1 MKKFTKKPVTI
12 SAIQV
17 PGYGEDP
24 SEALME
30 LIEEHGWVGEGESL
44 IIPTLEGNHTASP
57 GDWIICGIKGEFYP
71 CKPDIFEA
79 TYVDADAI
87 DLPARPASNM
97 SFSDALA
104 AVKQGYRLQRA
115 GWNGKGMFVFLVA
128 GSVFK
133 VNREPLL
140 SILGEGTEVQYH
152 GHIDMRTAD
161 GTIVPWLA
169 SQTDLL
175 AEDWQ
180 IVRDL
185 PA

>member
-1 MKKFTKKPVTI
+1 MKRYQSHKVVEAARIVAAEKQEDGRWHFVHEDGTQDTCTIDEAPRFRITEQDMGYVVRYPDGYVSWSPSLPFEQGYSDLTPV
-12 SAIQV
+12 
-17 PGYGEDP
+17 DP
-24 SEALME
+24 
-30 LIEEHGWVGEGESL
+30 
-44 IIPTLEGNHTASP
+44 
-57 GDWIICGIKGEFYP
+57 
-71 CKPDIFEA
+71 
-79 TYVDADAI
+79 
-87 DLPARPASNM
+87 LPEVNL
-97 SFSDALA
+97 SFSEALA
-104 AVKQGYRLQRA
+104 AVKIGHRLQRA